1 MNETEIWEEIN
12 NSEYYFISNF
22 GRVKKSKNG
31 KEKILKGT
39 LIHCYLI
46 CFGYKRK
53 KQFSIIIHREVGLKF
68 VPNPN
73 NYKFLEH
80 KDGNKQNNAFDNLE
94 WVKTKKHKEY
104 IKGYNHGKKIL
115 TAEQE
120 KEIVKKRI
128 EGELLKNLAV
138 DYNVSIT
145 TIHNIIKKEAN

>member
-12 NSEYYFISNF
+12 NSDYYFISNF

-39 LIHCYLI
+39 LIHGYLI

-73 NYKFLEH
+73 NYKFLQH
-80 KDGNKQNNAFDNLE
+80 KNENKTFNHYSNLE

-104 IKGYNHGKKIL
+104 IKGYDHGKKIL
-115 TAEQE
+115 TADQE

-138 DYNVSIT
+138 DYNVSIA